1 MRATNPDCPNFLDQK
16 NLQFR
21 TLHGTLDSHFRHLHE
36 SGIGRKVKNAE
47 LISKADEN
55 KLWRSGVLV
64 TSTPRSLFNTVFFY
78 NGKNFCLRGGEEHRQ
93 LHLSQLKRFSD
104 SDLHVYYE
112 NCSKNRAGTF
122 RQKRI
127 KWYQYTVLCVEI
139 SKERCHV
146 HLFSRSYQTLPWN

>member
-1 MRATNPDCPNFLDQK
+1 MEPLILIFGTYTNLG
-16 NLQFR
+16 LVA
-21 TLHGTLDSHFRHLHE
+21 
-36 SGIGRKVKNAE
+36 VKNAE

-55 KLWRSGVLV
+55 KLWRSGVLG

-78 NGKNFCLRGGEEHRQ
+78 NGKNFCLRGEEHRQ

-104 SDLHVYYE
+104 SDHYVYYE

-127 KWYQYTVLCVEI
+127 KWYQYTVLAWKSAKKDATSICSPEAT
-139 SKERCHV
+139 KRCLGTRYLLHA
-146 HLFSRSYQTLPWN
+146 STMCSSQ